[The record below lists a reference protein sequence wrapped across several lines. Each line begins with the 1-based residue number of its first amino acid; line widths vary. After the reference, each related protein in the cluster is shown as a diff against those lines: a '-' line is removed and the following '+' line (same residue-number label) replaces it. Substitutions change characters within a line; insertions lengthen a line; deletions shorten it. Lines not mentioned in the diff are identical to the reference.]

1 MGNETS
7 RNQDKKKK
15 AGKYPSALSSSSSI
29 PTASTS
35 PITEDDIDTNVR
47 FDQEEKNAQ
56 SVPQQAGGSASSY
69 AASSSSPAMFNRSTN
84 NANQL
89 RLDLLPAD
97 LMVRVVLPYLG
108 LKDMISLQQITR
120 YWWENKI
127 FAIQAERAI
136 VDHMFGLI
144 RGAEDNQNQIEA
156 MLQCNP
162 ELLLKRGKSGNTPF
176 QEAVKAG
183 DWPLY
188 FMMLNYFKNIPIP
201 NDPGKRTIGI
211 AEGNAI
217 AKQQLDELE
226 ARAYSYDLHLRPTIL
241 PAKNREPGKLPGIAR
256 VILLAYG
263 EPLPATIPNDAIL
276 MQRDKEYDLAP
287 LPDIERDPRK
297 IYINPT
303 PAGLQYE
310 VMGLDGKTKSAVIP
324 WDKLPN
330 CPKKLEEIMASK
342 NYYLAQIVKVASE
355 NVNYHLTSHKMV
367 DGNLVADKSLDLS
380 GRDMQKIAK
389 HFPQA
394 PRKSREITQ
403 ELNPVLFER
412 MMTGCHYP
420 LFSLPKKPTL
430 IPQVNEAG
438 EIIKIS
444 FWGNVN
450 GKWKLNDLTKAEM
463 KVFEKFP
470 FFPESDV
477 ESMPIKSQNI
487 AAECYELLKKYHTVS
502 HYDFTEYLHPLQTY
516 VNNFNTW
523 VNQNNYQQC
532 DDYWSIEVRDPQ
544 LRAPGIIGN
553 WYCSDVSFTP
563 VPRFADAELERTLKL
578 YYGGDFFDSVPD
590 DDFAI
595 LKGAAW
601 LSRPRCAAG
610 APGVAVEIDRAAV
623 AALCQ
628 VINEKLVELK
638 QHLGAVPLLA
648 SRLK

>member
-1 MGNETS
+1 MDNTTGKK
-7 RNQDKKKK
+7 QDKTD
-15 AGKYPSALSSSSSI
+15 P
-29 PTASTS
+29 
-35 PITEDDIDTNVR
+35 R
-47 FDQEEKNAQ
+47 
-56 SVPQQAGGSASSY
+56 VPQQAAGSESSY
-69 AASSSSPAMFNRSTN
+69 AASSSSPAMFNSRASNTTH
-84 NANQL
+84 L

-97 LMVRVVLPYLG
+97 IMVRVVLPYLG

-136 VDHMFGLI
+136 VDHLFELI

-162 ELLLKRGKSGNTPF
+162 ELLLKKGKSGNTPF

-188 FMMLNYFKNIPIP
+188 FMMLNYFQNISIP
-201 NDPGKRTIGI
+201 NDPEKRTIGI

-241 PAKNREPGKLPGIAR
+241 PAKNREPGKLPGITR

-287 LPDIERDPRK
+287 LSDIERDPRK

-330 CPKKLEEIMASK
+330 CPKKLEEIMVSK
-342 NYYLAQIVKVASE
+342 NYFLTHIVKIAAE
-355 NVNYHLTSHKMV
+355 NVNYSLTSHKMI
-367 DGNLVADKSLDLS
+367 DGNLLADKSLDLS

-403 ELNPVLFER
+403 ELNPILFER

-438 EIIKIS
+438 EITKIS
-444 FWGNVN
+444 FWGSVN
-450 GKWKLNDLTKAEM
+450 GKWKLNDFTKTEM
-463 KVFEKFP
+463 KFFEKFP

-487 AAECYELLKKYHTVS
+487 TPECYERLKKYHTVS
-502 HYDFTEYLHPLQTY
+502 HYDFTEYLHSLQTY
-516 VNNFNTW
+516 VSNYNTW
-523 VNQNNYQQC
+523 ANQNNHQQC

-544 LRAPGIIGN
+544 LRAPCIVGN
-553 WYCSDVSFTP
+553 EYCSKVSFTP
-563 VPRFADAELERTLKL
+563 VPRFADAKLERTLKL
-578 YYGGDFFDSVPD
+578 YLGGDFFDFVPD

-595 LKGAAW
+595 LKSDLAVPYVGRRGCW
-601 LSRPRCAAG
+601 RPRSDLAAM
-610 APGVAVEIDRAAV
+610 

-638 QHLGAVPLLA
+638 QHLGAAPMPA